1 MTYFEKT
8 TIAMKHF
15 FFALE
20 PDEVKPAPSPTHLL
34 DVDTQ
39 STAWQP
45 AAEPQCSWV

>member
-1 MTYFEKT
+1 
-8 TIAMKHF
+8 MKHF